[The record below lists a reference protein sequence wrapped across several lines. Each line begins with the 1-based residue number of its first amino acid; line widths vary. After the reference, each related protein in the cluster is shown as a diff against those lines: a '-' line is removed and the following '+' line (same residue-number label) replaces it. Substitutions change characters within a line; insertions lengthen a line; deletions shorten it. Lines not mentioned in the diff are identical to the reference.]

1 LAVKNLAT
9 GRSFEEE
16 IGRADELGSG
26 VRNIFEYYKYYSDI
40 KPKLEEKNVF
50 NCVVFTDKIEENRN
64 VTENRRRYILRI
76 INQSNKITTEEIA
89 KLVGVV
95 RRTIARDID
104 FLKAKG
110 VLLRVGSDKTGH
122 WEIVKKP

>member
-1 LAVKNLAT
+1 M
-9 GRSFEEE
+9 
-16 IGRADELGSG
+16 
-26 VRNIFEYYKYYSDI
+26 
-40 KPKLEEKNVF
+40 F

>member
-1 LAVKNLAT
+1 LIKLNY
-9 GRSFEEE
+9 
-16 IGRADELGSG
+16 
-26 VRNIFEYYKYYSDI
+26 NDI
-40 KPKLEEKNVF
+40 KPRLEEKDVF
-50 NCVVFTDKIEENRN
+50 NCFVYTDNIEENRKVLENVTEN

-76 INQSNKITTEEIA
+76 INQNNKITTEEIA

-122 WEIVKKP
+122 WEIVKNLD